1 MTTFSGLQG
10 SSIVSYEM
18 MVSDSY
24 VLRELAGKGVLM
36 PERVTDPSLRTESG
50 ALRAIG
56 LSASA
61 FWLLKTF
68 EGRDFTAE
76 QAVAAVC
83 SHYDVDRSTAEA
95 DVTALLDTL
104 RSCGIIEE

>member
-1 MTTFSGLQG
+1 MRCKLIASL
-10 SSIVSYEM
+10 EL
-18 MVSDSY
+18 SDKY

-56 LSASA
+56 LSDSA

-68 EGRDFTAE
+68 EGRDFTVE
-76 QAVAAVC
+76 QAVDALC
-83 SHYDVDRSTAEA
+83 RHYDVDRSRAWA
-95 DVTALLDTL
+95 DVASMIETL
-104 RSCGIIEE
+104 RSCGALED

>member
-1 MTTFSGLQG
+1 MKL
-10 SSIVSYEM
+10 SS
-18 MVSDSY
+18 SY

-76 QAVAAVC
+76 QAVDALC
-83 SHYDVDRSTAEA
+83 RHYGVERSRAEA
-95 DVTALLDTL
+95 DIDSMLETL
-104 RSCGIIEE
+104 RSCGALED